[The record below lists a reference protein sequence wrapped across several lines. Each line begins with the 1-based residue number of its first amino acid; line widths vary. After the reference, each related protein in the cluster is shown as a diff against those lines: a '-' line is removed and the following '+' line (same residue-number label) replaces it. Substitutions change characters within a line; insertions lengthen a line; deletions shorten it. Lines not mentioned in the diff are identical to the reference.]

1 MERAR
6 ALAGPIA
13 RGLCGLEAVC
23 GVILM
28 ASMAAAADPD
38 YIGLFK
44 TRALPCLHPTVKADQ
59 ATVELR
65 NGPTTSG
72 DTTTVR
78 LQAFYPGL
86 VKKNSL
92 EADLLVRQSGSIRQL
107 KVNVLTD
114 TSAVHGSCDLTKNW
128 KDF

>member
-6 ALAGPIA
+6 AAAGPIVRA
-13 RGLCGLEAVC
+13 LCGLGALC
-23 GVILM
+23 GAMLM
-28 ASMAAAADPD
+28 ASLATAAEPD
-38 YIGLFK
+38 YVGLFK
-44 TRALPCLHPTVKADQ
+44 TRVLPCLHPTVKADQ

-78 LQAFYPGL
+78 LQAFYPGM

-92 EADLLVRQSGSIRQL
+92 EADLLVRQLGSIRQL
-107 KVNVLTD
+107 KVNVLSD
-114 TSAVHGSCDLTKNW
+114 TSSVHGSCDLTKNW